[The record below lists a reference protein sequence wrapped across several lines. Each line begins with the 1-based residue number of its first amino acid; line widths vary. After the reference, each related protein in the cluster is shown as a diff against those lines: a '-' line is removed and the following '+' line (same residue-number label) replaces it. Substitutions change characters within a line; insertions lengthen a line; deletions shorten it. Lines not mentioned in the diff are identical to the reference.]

1 MGDAEEPEPQ
11 ALAYVNGQR
20 YELPSGKAE
29 CTLLQWLR
37 EEGLTGTKLGCG
49 EGGCGACT
57 VMVST
62 YEPEEDKV
70 VHRSANACLTPLYAV
85 ESCQVVTV
93 EGIGTEK
100 NLHPIQEKLANVHGS
115 QCGFCTPGFVMSM
128 YSLYRHRVQ
137 EGKGAPT
144 MEEIEDNLAG
154 NLCRCTG
161 YRPILEA
168 FRHFSKGNDESFYTR
183 SGGVSG
189 GNGADSGCC
198 GGGGEGCPCKEV
210 SPSEV
215 EENGKSHTKANGK
228 SHTKANGK
236 SHTKANGKCHTKA
249 NGKCHTKANGKS
261 HTKANGKSHTKAN
274 GNGKSASAPRE
285 PIFPFELK
293 RRVRKKF
300 NKSGTL
306 VMKGARSSWYRP
318 GTLQELLNLKKDF
331 GSSAKLVCGNTE
343 VGIEMKFKHCDYQIL
358 ISPMWIPELVSIS
371 FDAEARRVTF
381 GACATLTNVTEF
393 LNSYIKSV
401 SPEQLNGSKKE
412 QASAYETSG
421 FGAIVNQLKWFAGHQ
436 IKNMAT
442 IAGNVVTGSPISDL
456 NPLWM
461 CCGAKFKVVG
471 EEATKVREVKAEDFF
486 LGYRKVDLKDKEI
499 LYQVDLPCT
508 RMYEYV
514 QEFKQAHRRED
525 DISIV
530 CAGMRVKFAH
540 ESGRWIVEDIA
551 IAYGG
556 VAAKTIMAPET
567 QKKLIGM
574 EWNRETLVA
583 GLESLKEEIYIAPNA
598 PGGMVEFRR
607 SLVASFFFK
616 FFVNTSL
623 QLSSDSELHM
633 PDHKHKPS
641 VEADEISAA
650 APYSRPASFGLQLYD
665 HEKGENIIG
674 KAIPHA
680 SAKLQVTGEAKYVDD
695 IPLFRNELHSALVLS
710 TKPHALIENI
720 DTGEALAMEGVVG
733 YYGHEDVRG
742 GNNIGPVIPDE
753 ECFASEKVTCVGQ
766 VIGIIVAETEQ
777 QARDAARKVQ
787 VTYKDLPAI
796 ISIADA
802 IENDS
807 FYDENWESNVERGDV
822 DKCFASGECTHIVEG
837 DMKIGAQDHFYLETN
852 ACVVVPLEGDEV
864 LTYSSTQAPA
874 KHQRMIA
881 HVLGIPEHKVV
892 CKAKR
897 LGGGFGGKE
906 TRGVF
911 LNCAAAVPAFDLER
925 PVRLC
930 LDRDEDMQMTGH
942 RHAFYGKYK
951 VGFNDEGKILAVD
964 LKLYSN
970 GGNSLDLSAAVMQ
983 RAVLHA
989 DNCYNYPNARFHGRL
1004 CKTNISSNTAFRGFG
1019 GPQGMIVTEA
1029 WMDHVARE
1037 LNVDVEQVR
1046 QANLYKE
1053 GDEIPCGMKLEGN
1066 NICRVWEE
1074 LEKSSDF
1081 KNRKQKVE
1089 EFNKKNKY
1097 RKRGIALVPTKFGI
1111 AFTLLY
1117 YNQGGALVHIYTD
1130 GTVLV
1135 THGGVEMGQGLHT
1148 KIAQI
1153 AASTLKIPVHDVFIS
1168 ETSTDKVP
1176 NASPTAAS
1184 ASSDLYGA
1192 AVLDACNQL
1201 NERLQKYRDML
1212 PGGSMAEIAMTAH
1225 KDRVDLSAHG
1235 FYKMPDIGG
1244 FGSKRPFLY
1253 YTYGAACSEVEVD
1266 VLTGD
1271 YQIHKTDILMDVG
1284 NSINPAIDVGQ
1295 IEGGFTQGIGLMTI
1309 EEAVWG
1315 DKEHPWVRPGVLH
1328 TRGPGTYKIPT
1339 ANDIPIELNVSLLQD
1354 APNPHAVASSKAIGE
1369 PPLFLGSSVF
1379 FAIKNA
1385 VYSARAG
1392 EGEGN
1397 FFPLYSPATPEKIRM
1412 ACVDKIIKPYAGF
1425 DYQPKTSV

>member
-1 MGDAEEPEPQ
+1 MRRPLTQGSGESSQSREEMVQEEPVCF
-11 ALAYVNGQR
+11 VNGR
-20 YELPSGKAE
+20 RFVLPPGKAE
-29 CTLLQWLR
+29 YTLLEWLR
-37 EEGLTGTKLGCG
+37 EEGLSGTKLGCG

-57 VMVST
+57 VLVSSF
-62 YEPEEDKV
+62 DCDGNKV

-93 EGIGTEK
+93 EGLGTEK
-100 NLHPIQEKLANVHGS
+100 KMHPIQSRLANAHGS

-128 YSLYRHRVQ
+128 YALYRARI
-137 EGKGAPT
+137 EDGLGAPT

-168 FRHFSKGNDESFYTR
+168 FRHFSKGNDESYYVR
-183 SGGVSG
+183 ASGAAE
-189 GNGADSGCC
+189 NGAAENGGGCC
-198 GGGGEGCPCKEV
+198 GGGGGGCPCKE
-210 SPSEV
+210 
-215 EENGKSHTKANGK
+215 
-228 SHTKANGK
+228 
-236 SHTKANGKCHTKA
+236 
-249 NGKCHTKANGKS
+249 
-261 HTKANGKSHTKAN
+261 N
-274 GNGKSASAPRE
+274 GNGNGVASNGNGVASNGNGVQPAAAPSE

-293 RRVRKKF
+293 KRARALRER
-300 NKSGTL
+300 GDTL
-306 VMKGARSSWYRP
+306 TMPGGRATWHRPLTVQALLDLKREHGAK
-318 GTLQELLNLKKDF
+318 T
-331 GSSAKLVCGNTE
+331 KLVCGNTE
-343 VGIEMKFKHCDYQIL
+343 VGIEVKFKHCDYKTL
-358 ISPMWIPELVSIS
+358 VSPMWIPELVG
-371 FDAEARRVTF
+371 AEFSEEKRAVTF
-381 GACATLTNVTEF
+381 GACATLTGVGEF
-393 LNSYIKSV
+393 LTKLSSGRV
-401 SPEQLNGSKKE
+401 ESHES
-412 QASAYETSG
+412 SA
-421 FGAIVNQLKWFAGHQ
+421 FKAIVNQLKWFAGHQ

-461 CCGAKFKVVG
+461 CSRAAFVVAGGDPSQQRRVEAK
-471 EEATKVREVKAEDFF
+471 DFF
-486 LGYRKVDLKDKEI
+486 LGYRKVDLRDHEI
-499 LYQVDLPCT
+499 LYQVELPCT
-508 RMYEYV
+508 RKFEYV

-530 CAGMRVKFAH
+530 CAGMRVKFAR
-540 ESGRWIVEDIA
+540 EGSDWVVEDIA
-551 IAYGG
+551 LAYGG
-556 VAAKTIMAPET
+556 VAAKTVMAPKT
-567 QKKLIGM
+567 QQALVGRK
-574 EWNRETLVA
+574 WDRETLLKA
-583 GLESLKEEIYIAPNA
+583 LELLKEELHIAADA

-607 SLVASFFFK
+607 SLIASFFFK
-616 FFVNTSL
+616 FFVRTSL
-623 QLSSDSELHM
+623 QLVADSEALG
-633 PDHKHKPS
+633 PGQKYVSAIQD
-641 VEADEISAA
+641 DEVSAA
-650 APYSRPASFGLQLYD
+650 DAYSRPASHGIQLFD
-665 HEKGENIIG
+665 HEKGENIVG

-695 IPLFRNELHSALVLS
+695 IPLSKNALHAALVLS
-710 TKPHALIENI
+710 TKPHAILEAV
-720 DTGEALAMEGVVG
+720 DPSEALSMPGVVG
-733 YYGHEDVRG
+733 YYGHEQVQG
-742 GNNIGPVIPDE
+742 GNDIGPVIPDE

-766 VIGIIVAETEQ
+766 VIGLVVAETEQ
-777 QARDAARKVQ
+777 QARDAARKVA
-787 VTYKDLPAI
+787 VTYKDLPYI
-796 ISIADA
+796 MSIEEA
-802 IENDS
+802 IEQDS
-807 FYDENWESNVERGDV
+807 FYPANWESRVERGDV
-822 DKCFASGECTHIVEG
+822 DACFASEACTHVVEG

-852 ACVVVPLEGDEV
+852 ACVVIPQEGDEI

-874 KHQRMIA
+874 KHQRAIA
-881 HVLGIPEHKVV
+881 HVLGVPEHKVV
-892 CKAKR
+892 CKTKR

-906 TRGVF
+906 TRAIF
-911 LNCAAAVPAFDLER
+911 INCAAAVPAYDLQR

-951 VGFNDEGKILAVD
+951 VGFNAEGKILAVD
-964 LKLYSN
+964 LKIYNN

-989 DNCYNYPNARFHGRL
+989 DNCYNYPNARFHGRI

-1037 LNVDVEQVR
+1037 LGVDVESVR
-1046 QANLYKE
+1046 HANLYQE
-1053 GDEIPCGMKLEGN
+1053 GDRIPCGMKLDGF
-1066 NICRVWEE
+1066 NINRIWTE
-1074 LEKSSDF
+1074 LKESSKFDQRNREVEDF
-1081 KNRKQKVE
+1081 NAKH
-1089 EFNKKNKY
+1089 KY
-1097 RKRGIALVPTKFGI
+1097 RKRGIAFVPTKFGI

-1117 YNQGGALVHIYTD
+1117 FNQGGALVHVYTD

-1153 AASTLKIPVHDVFIS
+1153 AAQALKIPAKDVFIS
-1168 ETSTDKVP
+1168 ETSTDKVS

-1184 ASSDLYGA
+1184 ASSDMYGA

-1201 NERLQKYRDML
+1201 NERLQKYRDEL
-1212 PGGSMAEIAMTAH
+1212 PGASFGEIAMTAH

-1235 FYKMPDIGG
+1235 FYKMPEVGG
-1244 FGSKRPFLY
+1244 FGSERPFLY

-1284 NSINPAIDVGQ
+1284 NSINPAIDIGQ
-1295 IEGGFTQGIGLMTI
+1295 IEGGFMQGIGLMTI

-1315 DKEHPWVRPGVLH
+1315 DRDHPWVRPGFLH

-1339 ANDIPIELNVSLLQD
+1339 ANDIPVQMNVSLLQD

-1385 VYSARAG
+1385 IYNARKG
-1392 EGEGN
+1392 EGKEG
-1397 FFPLYSPATPEKIRM
+1397 FFPLHSPATPEKIRM
-1412 ACVDKIIKPYAGF
+1412 SCVDKYTDHGP
-1425 DYQPKTSV
+1425 DYQAKTSV